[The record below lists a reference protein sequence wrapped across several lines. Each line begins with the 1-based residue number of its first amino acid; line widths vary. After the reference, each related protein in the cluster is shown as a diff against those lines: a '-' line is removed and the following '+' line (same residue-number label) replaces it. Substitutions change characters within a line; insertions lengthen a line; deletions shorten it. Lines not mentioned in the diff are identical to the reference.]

1 MNKIKGLRS
10 KVFSWEM
17 FLIVIL
23 LVEILVF
30 GQLNPRFLR
39 LNVLM
44 GSINDFIS
52 ICIISLFVTFVM
64 VTGGI
69 DIQAGSIVGLTSITI
84 GLLWQDKGFNVWAA
98 VLVSILVGTLCGL
111 LSGFFVAYTG
121 VQPMVVTL
129 GGSFLYSGLAL
140 AVVNMSSSEAYEGIS
155 GFPDTFMKLSSGN
168 IAGMPN
174 QLVIFIALV
183 VIAYILLHK
192 TKYGRY
198 IFLCGV
204 NSSAC
209 RYSGIRVRPIIM
221 STYGLSGMSAALA
234 GVVLT
239 SYLGSAKS
247 DLGSS
252 LTLPIIT
259 AVVLG
264 GTSNLGGK
272 GGVVGTALA
281 ACVIGILKFGLNM
294 SGMAS
299 QYLDIPVGI
308 LLIIVLAFRMTGSGN
323 KKLLARLKKNRS
335 R

>member
-1 MNKIKGLRS
+1 M
-10 KVFSWEM
+10 
-17 FLIVIL
+17 
-23 LVEILVF
+23 
-30 GQLNPRFLR
+30 
-39 LNVLM
+39 
-44 GSINDFIS
+44 
-52 ICIISLFVTFVM
+52 
-64 VTGGI
+64 
-69 DIQAGSIVGLTSITI
+69 
-84 GLLWQDKGFNVWAA
+84 
-98 VLVSILVGTLCGL
+98 LVSILVGTLCGL

-155 GFPDTFMKLSSGN
+155 GFPESFMKLSSGN

-209 RYSGIRVRPIIM
+209 RYSGIRVRPVIM
-221 STYGLSGMSAALA
+221 STYGLSGMSA
-234 GVVLT
+234 
-239 SYLGSAKS
+239 
-247 DLGSS
+247 
-252 LTLPIIT
+252 
-259 AVVLG
+259 
-264 GTSNLGGK
+264 
-272 GGVVGTALA
+272 ALA

-294 SGMAS
+294 AGMAS

-323 KKLLARLKKNRS
+323 KKLLARIRKNRGK
-335 R
+335 